1 MPNGHSPQHRGND
14 KGKGKQQGAGS
25 THSHVPSNQP
35 IRVLTPR
42 EKRAAKKSAC
52 AALSVGGC
60 HD

>member
-14 KGKGKQQGAGS
+14 KGKVKPQGAGS
-25 THSHVPSNQP
+25 THSHAQSHQP

-42 EKRAAKKSAC
+42 EKRAAKKSAGL
-52 AALSVGGC
+52 AVSVGGC